1 MTARCFYLALGLND
15 KNMASGSNALFTSFD
30 LSIGKSR
37 IEGKGAFV
45 GKTIPAR
52 KKIGNLPGELISVR
66 EARKRAKAHTRIS
79 IAEIGNG
86 KAIDATQEEH
96 PLRYINHACTPNTYM
111 RGAFNRIEFYA
122 LRRIRP
128 GEELTCNY
136 GPTHHDGKLP
146 CNCGSKDCKGFL

>member
-1 MTARCFYLALGLND
+1 
-15 KNMASGSNALFTSFD
+15 MAVGSKKIFPPFD
-30 LSIGKSR
+30 LSVGKSR

-66 EARKRAKAHTRIS
+66 EARKRAKAHKRIS

-86 KAIDATQEEH
+86 KAIDATHEEH

-111 RGAFNRIEFYA
+111 RIEFYA
-122 LRRIRP
+122 LCKIRP

-136 GPTHHDGKLP
+136 GPTHHDGKLA
-146 CNCGSKDCKGFL
+146 CNCGSPDCKGFL